1 MPTENTQSTRDLSV
15 LVDLPTYQGMNDAE
29 IDMVIDYKVEIEVR
43 KRISEG
49 NKTLNII
56 QMETLLDQNKASSD
70 AAMNV
75 LKSILDRKP
84 QLNSVEVSNE

>member
-1 MPTENTQSTRDLSV
+1 MPTENTQSTRELSV
-15 LVDLPTYQGMNDAE
+15 LINLPTYQGMSDAE

-49 NKTLNII
+49 NKALNII

-75 LKSILDRKP
+75 LKSILGRKP

>member
-1 MPTENTQSTRDLSV
+1 MPTENTQSTRELSV

-49 NKTLNII
+49 NKALNII